1 MQRTRVGAC
10 QVCILTMYVSS
21 TKSAEFYPCIL
32 FNLIRQSDSFCHK
45 IIGSEKNTPLMM
57 LYLLACTLLATLA
70 VVRGD
75 ICTSEETKTFTVS
88 VDLFASE
95 LGTFFCGCC

>member
-1 MQRTRVGAC
+1 MQLVLHASWG
-10 QVCILTMYVSS
+10 
-21 TKSAEFYPCIL
+21 KSIFTLVDLQKKYSI
-32 FNLIRQSDSFCHK
+32 
-45 IIGSEKNTPLMM
+45 MM
-57 LYLLACTLLATLA
+57 LYLLACSLLATLA

-95 LGTFFCGCC
+95 LGTFVCGCC